1 MAQKQIKLTCASALI
16 RQPFKYEGFGNEAMF
31 EPLLITT
38 AQKPLKNAGLPSPTK
53 YELVGIATHEHIH
66 ERERAIAGRHVYH

>member
-1 MAQKQIKLTCASALI
+1 LTCASALI

-38 AQKPLKNAGLPSPTK
+38 AQ
-53 YELVGIATHEHIH
+53 
-66 ERERAIAGRHVYH
+66 